1 MKDEILAEINEIIKE
16 FEIAKK
22 QKQGYMQRKIL
33 LRTVFPQTFRLFW
46 QIKMKK
52 NHDFS

>member
-22 QKQGYMQRKIL
+22 TKTGVYAEKDFAPDSIPSVSYTH
-33 LRTVFPQTFRLFW
+33 LRAHET
-46 QIKMKK
+46 
-52 NHDFS
+52 